1 MSEPVNRLLNSQEV
15 ETAVALELDD
25 EIVAASSP
33 FVGQWNEVVSTTNW
47 EKGRIISEW
56 RTALERSEAP
66 AAQYSDEAWAQ
77 LVGDV
82 TSQHVGRLRRVHQR
96 FGEVHTEYAGLYWSH
111 FQAAIEWPDAEMWLE
126 GALQNGW
133 SIAKMRA
140 ERWEV
145 TGDRSEGEL
154 TPIETSSPTT
164 QPATSRAETNEATEE
179 EDSADEAAPWE
190 ESTESGEVASAKH
203 AEVGP
208 NTNVASLAAEPREKI
223 RPFEQ
228 LPELPADIAEAFEQ
242 FKLAILTHKFTGWGE
257 ISRSD
262 VLSCLEA
269 LKTLALAPAE

>member
-1 MSEPVNRLLNSQEV
+1 MSEPVNRLLVSV
-15 ETAVALELDD
+15 DADKDVVALELDD
-25 EIVAASSP
+25 EIVAASSS

-154 TPIETSSPTT
+154 TPIETSTPIT
-164 QPATSRAETNEATEE
+164 QPATPRAEASAVTE
-179 EDSADEAAPWE
+179 EDSADEPAPWE
-190 ESTESGEVASAKH
+190 QGAEAGEVASARH
-203 AEVGP
+203 AEVD
-208 NTNVASLAAEPREKI
+208 SLAAEPREKI

-228 LPELPADIAEAFEQ
+228 LPELPTDIAEAFEQ

-269 LKTLALAPAE
+269 LKSLALAPAE

>member
-1 MSEPVNRLLNSQEV
+1 MSEPVNRLLVTQEI
-15 ETAVALELDD
+15 ENIVALELDD

-33 FVGQWNEVVSTTNW
+33 YVGQWNEVVSTTNW

-96 FGEVHTEYAGLYWSH
+96 FGEVRTEYAGLYWSH

-140 ERWEV
+140 ARWEV
-145 TGDRSEGEL
+145 TGEKSEGEL
-154 TPIETSSPTT
+154 TPIETSTPSVKEASP
-164 QPATSRAETNEATEE
+164 RAEVSDSTEE
-179 EDSADEAAPWE
+179 ARADKASVEEPAPWE
-190 ESTESGEVASAKH
+190 VGAEESEVASAHH
-203 AEVGP
+203 AEVD
-208 NTNVASLAAEPREKI
+208 SLAAEPREKI

-228 LPELPADIAEAFEQ
+228 LPELPTDIAEAFEQ
-242 FKLAILTHKFTGWGE
+242 FKLAILTHKFTDWSE

>member
-1 MSEPVNRLLNSQEV
+1 MSEPVNRLLVTQEAENV
-15 ETAVALELDD
+15 VALELDD
-25 EIVAASSP
+25 DIVVASSP

-96 FGEVHTEYAGLYWSH
+96 FGEVHGEYTGLYWSH
-111 FQAAIEWPDAEMWLE
+111 FQAAIEWADAEMWLE

-145 TGDRSEGEL
+145 TGEKSEGEL
-154 TPIETSSPTT
+154 TPIETSTPTT
-164 QPATSRAETNEATEE
+164 PAATSRTEISDATEE
-179 EDSADEAAPWE
+179 KDSADEPAPWE
-190 ESTESGEVASAKH
+190 DGAESGEVASAHH
-203 AEVGP
+203 AEVD
-208 NTNVASLAAEPREKI
+208 SLAAEPREKI

-228 LPELPADIAEAFEQ
+228 LPELPTDIAEAFEQ

>member
-1 MSEPVNRLLNSQEV
+1 MSEPVNRLLVSVDAENEHVVS
-15 ETAVALELDD
+15 LELDD

-33 FVGQWNEVVSTTNW
+33 YVGQWNDVVSTTNW

-56 RTALERSEAP
+56 RAALERSEAP

-145 TGDRSEGEL
+145 TGEKSEGEL
-154 TPIETSSPTT
+154 TPIETSTPTT
-164 QPATSRAETNEATEE
+164 QAASPRAEVSDSTEE
-179 EDSADEAAPWE
+179 EASADEPAPWE
-190 ESTESGEVASAKH
+190 EGSESSEVASAKH
-203 AEVGP
+203 AEVD
-208 NTNVASLAAEPREKI
+208 SLAAEPREKI

-228 LPELPADIAEAFEQ
+228 LPELPTDIAEAFEQ
-242 FKLAILTHKFTGWGE
+242 FKLAILTHKFTGWSE

-269 LKTLALAPAE
+269 LKTLAMAPAE